1 MAIRVAKGCYK
12 SSSSK
17 GEGMKGEPKAVKAKL
32 SQLSRSPIRRF
43 PLVGEK
49 LAAPDRQGVYI
60 IYGPTGRVEHVG
72 RTVRGTRGLH
82 QRLSNHLHGRSS
94 FVIKVLRGKG
104 AKLRS
109 GYKFRFLAIEDNRL
123 RALVEAF
130 AIGQLCPDHL
140 GHGGS

>member
-1 MAIRVAKGCYK
+1 VAVRIFLVSGGRDEAAKDRMAPRGQKR
-12 SSSSK
+12 
-17 GEGMKGEPKAVKAKL
+17 EGPCLILLMAALLLV
-32 SQLSRSPIRRF
+32 SPLTARALPPRYN
-43 PLVGEK
+43 
-49 LAAPDRQGVYI
+49 AR
-60 IYGPTGRVEHVG
+60 G
-72 RTVRGTRGLH
+72 RTVRGTRRLH

-94 FVIKVLRGKG
+94 FVITVLMGKG

-109 GYKFRFLAIEDNRL
+109 GYKSRFLAIEDSRL